1 VAAYAALA
9 ADDIRAGLAVGGA
22 VAVALFAVGLV
33 GAWAPLVQ
41 LALSLVVAEYAAY
54 LLERGD
60 VDARAPL
67 VAAALLASGE
77 LAYTSIE
84 PPARRTWPFSLALV
98 AGAAVVASLLLG
110 AAGASTGGLGALV
123 VGVVAAVGALALVAR
138 LAATAVR
145 R

>member
-1 VAAYAALA
+1 MALA
-9 ADDIRAGLAVGGA
+9 VFGL
-22 VAVALFAVGLV
+22 GLL

-41 LALSLVVAEYAAY
+41 LGLSLVVAEYAAY

-60 VDARAPL
+60 VDAQAPL

-110 AAGASTGGLGALV
+110 AAGASAGGLGALV

-145 R
+145 RSP

>member
-9 ADDIRAGLAVGGA
+9 ADDIRAGLAVGGG

-98 AGAAVVASLLLG
+98 AGAAVVGSLLLG